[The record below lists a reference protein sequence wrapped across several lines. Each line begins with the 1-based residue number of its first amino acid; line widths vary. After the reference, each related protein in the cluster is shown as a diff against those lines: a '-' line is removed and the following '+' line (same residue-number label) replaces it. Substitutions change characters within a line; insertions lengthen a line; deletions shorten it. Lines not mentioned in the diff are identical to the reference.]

1 MSFFE
6 KVKGIIPPKISK
18 NLIDYEIKLDSS
30 PSKVGDKYSFDI
42 KKKLVTIFLG
52 SLSAKEKRTLKTAIK
67 NSFDEGAV
75 ILIEESKKDLLQRL
89 YKYDNKED
97 NQILTFF
104 QPILSFPDYQVLRDA
119 LFLRSEF
126 KNRKSVTTLKG
137 DIRSRYGERGV
148 AISNLCTAGYFEET
162 MIPLYNANQTEFWK
176 YYDIAVERGI
186 TALFVNAG
194 MTVDKIGEEINRRLI
209 SAKSYGLRKIDIHGI
224 GDNNIK
230 KIKEC
235 IELEKTHLG
244 FTVKNIYTDKSLHV
258 CVVEIIF

>member
-1 MSFFE
+1 
-6 KVKGIIPPKISK
+6 
-18 NLIDYEIKLDSS
+18 
-30 PSKVGDKYSFDI
+30 
-42 KKKLVTIFLG
+42 
-52 SLSAKEKRTLKTAIK
+52 
-67 NSFDEGAV
+67 
-75 ILIEESKKDLLQRL
+75 
-89 YKYDNKED
+89 
-97 NQILTFF
+97 
-104 QPILSFPDYQVLRDA
+104 
-119 LFLRSEF
+119 
-126 KNRKSVTTLKG
+126 
-137 DIRSRYGERGV
+137 
-148 AISNLCTAGYFEET
+148 